1 MGKCSPVMLTGLK
14 VPQLKHSVEARG
26 VGVELLERGEFRRR
40 EGKILLPLVGREA
53 RPLAASHFPGAMCSA
68 KQDNPC

>member
-1 MGKCSPVMLTGLK
+1 MGKC
-14 VPQLKHSVEARG
+14 EG
-26 VGVELLERGEFRRR
+26 VGVELLERGQFRRR